1 MSVSS
6 MLTAGRST
14 VELLR
19 SPLLIER
26 AFRESVLAGLERTEL
41 IGTAE
46 RQPDGALEVKVAG
59 MNMWVRPGN
68 SQQSSPGK
76 QSIRIGDFI
85 AWQLSQIDGFP
96 KFGIEWTAEEKDRGI
111 ATVSDFLRSHASDLR
126 APDVNTNALPAP
138 TVSLIRR

>member
-1 MSVSS
+1 

-59 MNMWVRPGN
+59 MNMWVAPGN
-68 SQQSSPGK
+68 SQRSPGK